1 MPRDLFSPDRME
13 ELAFLQLDYAEAAM
27 DAVFAIYRH
36 GALSRDAIRARA
48 EAMRKADEIAAFLDL
63 PHWND

>member
-1 MPRDLFSPDRME
+1 MPRDFYSPDRME
-13 ELAFLQLDYAEAAM
+13 ELGFLQLDYAEAAM

-48 EAMRKADEIAAFLDL
+48 EAERIANDVAAFLDL